1 MWIITDSAMYNL
13 GAIAQMWWSPQAI
26 KFVQLAD
33 GWEAEDA
40 LQITLD
46 GEVVKGSAD
55 ITAIFD
61 HIQDKLSRPTTP
73 AIDLRSNRLK
83 VLLGRK
89 DIDE

>member
-13 GAIAQMWWSPQAI
+13 EAIAQLQWSPQAI

-33 GWEAEDA
+33 GWGMENS

-46 GEVVKGSAD
+46 GEGMQDSAD
-55 ITAIFD
+55 ITTIFD